1 MMPPLPDAQHGCL
14 ACCRSTC
21 TALMLVIAA
30 TAILSMCAAGK
41 CTASQLSPAPKK
53 PLSAEEKSAYRCE
66 WIVHVD
72 DALASGDQTLGSHII
87 DTVLPVDRI
96 HHNDMTGDLLLQY
109 VTSSRPLIVTGL
121 VESWPAY
128 RTWNLSW
135 FIETYTEYGSLYD
148 WGQQHSELTVDDYQ
162 RKVAENPRTY
172 VAWVASGVEPE
183 ETNAK
188 MMKDMDDHP
197 PFMPARE
204 PHSTLVHWVY
214 GGLPAAGATT
224 HRDNVCDG
232 TWTAQFK
239 GEKQWCFST
248 HRRLSDNTQNFY
260 AVTQQPGEMII
271 FTIPMWHGTYLL
283 SESFSVH
290 GYFPLD
296 SATNFT
302 EKFDNLTREDATLDE
317 DYSHCMPGFRSARD
331 SLLYWDIEGVVIMA
345 VIGFLAL
352 SAMIFLRRLL
362 LLRSRPSLEDLKRE

>member
-53 PLSAEEKSAYRCE
+53 
-66 WIVHVD
+66 
-72 DALASGDQTLGSHII
+72 
-87 DTVLPVDRI
+87 
-96 HHNDMTGDLLLQY
+96 
-109 VTSSRPLIVTGL
+109 PLIVTGL

-183 ETNAK
+183 EANAK

-260 AVTQQPGEMII
+260 AVTQGGCN
-271 FTIPMWHGTYLL
+271 T
-283 SESFSVH
+283 
-290 GYFPLD
+290 
-296 SATNFT
+296 
-302 EKFDNLTREDATLDE
+302 
-317 DYSHCMPGFRSARD
+317 
-331 SLLYWDIEGVVIMA
+331 
-345 VIGFLAL
+345 
-352 SAMIFLRRLL
+352 
-362 LLRSRPSLEDLKRE
+362 